1 MSEPH
6 HSQAGIRAPGWA
18 AWLRDFSAA
27 TTGTL
32 ASLPGVL
39 TQGLLAYAVLGPA
52 GAALGMPAAFVSVVV
67 GGLVFAL
74 LGRGPMPAGGP
85 TAAQVLILASLVV
98 QVTADRAF
106 DIHQPA
112 ARAALLAL
120 TAWTVV
126 GMGLLQIAFALSG
139 LVKLAKF
146 VPQPV
151 LAGFMN
157 GVALLILLSQVPVL
171 LGWADGAWAA
181 LGGAALAT
189 TQWATAAVAAFTV
202 LCIVIAPR
210 VTTRLPA
217 TFIGLLLGT
226 AAYFALA
233 RLLPG
238 VALGPLTGPLP
249 QGLPPWDVLAPW
261 LLGDASGLLQRHAV
275 AAATTACLLA
285 LVGTLAL
292 VLDSL
297 AVDQALQ
304 TRTDAQRELLALGT
318 ANIASGMFGGLPVLL
333 HRTRALTTARAGG
346 RAPQALLLGT
356 ALYALLALA
365 GSPLLAWLPKVVMG
379 GIMVMVAW
387 SLADQWTHQLV
398 AQWWRGVRTAELQL
412 NLAVVA
418 LVAVCTIAL
427 GVAAGVA
434 LGALLAVVLFMR
446 SMNRSL
452 LRAQYSGTAM
462 PSRRIYHPDDEAALQ
477 GLRAHITVLELEG
490 ALFFGSADRLAT
502 QLLALPA
509 DCRAVVVDFKRVSLV
524 DASGAV
530 VLAQIAQRLAA
541 RGIRLR
547 LAAVAVGDRHG
558 QALRE
563 FAGKALSPKDWHA
576 DVDQAVE
583 AAEHELLAVAQ
594 AGCKTTGTRVD
605 PASSSLM
612 AGLDDDQRQRL
623 SALLETRTLAAGEH
637 LFRQGDSADRLYV
650 LSEGSISVVSATTDP
665 QTALHTGAGALRQ
678 RYLSLSPGMM
688 LGETALL
695 DAGGRT
701 ADAVADV
708 PSCVHSLSG
717 QVLQELLVDDPG
729 LCAQVYRNIARH
741 LSQRLR
747 AAAQAWRTSNS

>member
-1 MSEPH
+1 MAKAGH
-6 HSQAGIRAPGWA
+6 GQAGVQAPALG
-18 AWLRDFSAA
+18 AWLRDFGAA
-27 TTGTL
+27 VTGTL

-39 TQGLLAYAVLGPA
+39 TQGLLAYAVLGAA
-52 GAALGMPAAFVSVVV
+52 GASLGMPAAFVSVVV

-74 LGRGPMPAGGP
+74 LGRGPMPAGAP

-98 QVTADRAF
+98 RVTADRAF
-106 DIHQPA
+106 DLQQPA
-112 ARAALLAL
+112 ALAALLAL
-120 TAWTVV
+120 TALAVV
-126 GMGLLQIAFALSG
+126 GMGLLQISFALAG

-157 GVALLILLSQVPVL
+157 GVALLILLSQVPAL
-171 LGWADGAWAA
+171 LGWTAGAWAT
-181 LGGAALAT
+181 LGWAAFTT
-189 TQWATAAVAAFTV
+189 TQLATAAVAAFTV
-202 LCIVIAPR
+202 LCIVVAPR
-210 VTTRLPA
+210 ITTRLPA
-217 TFIGLLLGT
+217 TFIGLLMGT

-233 RLLPG
+233 WLAPG
-238 VALGPLTGPLP
+238 AALGPLTGALP
-249 QGLPPWDVLAPW
+249 QGLPPLDVLAPW
-261 LLGDASGLLQRHAV
+261 VTGDTTGLLKGHAV
-275 AAATTACLLA
+275 AAATTAGLLA

-304 TRTDAQRELLALGT
+304 TRTDARRELLALGT
-318 ANIASGMFGGLPVLL
+318 ANIASGVLGGLPVLL
-333 HRTRALTTARAGG
+333 HRTRALATARAGG

-356 ALYALLALA
+356 GLYALLALA

-398 AQWWRGVRTAELQL
+398 AQWWRGVRTVDMQL

-418 LVAVCTIAL
+418 VVAVCTIVL

-434 LGALLAVVLFMR
+434 LGALLAVALFIR

-452 LRAQYSGTAM
+452 LRGQHTGAAM
-462 PSRRIYHPDDEAALQ
+462 PSRRIYPPDDEATLQ
-477 GLRAHITVLELEG
+477 GLRARITVLELEG
-490 ALFFGSADRLAT
+490 ALFFGSADRLAA
-502 QLLALPA
+502 QVLALPA
-509 DCRAVVVDFKRVSLV
+509 DCRAVVVDFKRVSVV

-530 VLAQIAQRLAA
+530 VLAQIAQRLAG
-541 RGIRLR
+541 RGTTLR

-558 QALRE
+558 QALHE
-563 FAGKALSPKDWHA
+563 FAGKTLSPTAWFA

-583 AAEHELLAVAQ
+583 AAERDLLAA
-594 AGCKTTGTRVD
+594 AGVSNQNRDARVD
-605 PASSSLM
+605 PTRSSLM
-612 AGLDDDQRQRL
+612 TGLDDDQRSRL
-623 SALLETRTLAAGEH
+623 AALLQARELAPGER
-637 LFRQGDSADRLYV
+637 LFRQGDPGDRLYV
-650 LSEGSISVVSATTDP
+650 LSEGSISVVSTDADP
-665 QTALHTGAGALRQ
+665 NAAPGALRQ

-701 ADAVADV
+701 ADAVADT
-708 PSCVHSLSG
+708 PCRVHSLSR
-717 QVLQELLVDDPG
+717 QALQALLEDDPK
-729 LCAQVYRNIARH
+729 LCAHVYRNIAQH

-747 AAAQAWRTSNS
+747 AAAQAWRASSS

>member
-1 MSEPH
+1 MTDLLRPPEGTHP
-6 HSQAGIRAPGWA
+6 QPPGLA
-18 AWLRDFSAA
+18 AWSRDVSAA
-27 TTGTL
+27 LTGTL

-52 GAALGMPAAFVSVVV
+52 GAAIGIPAAFVSVVI
-67 GGLVFAL
+67 GGLVFSL

-85 TAAQVLILASLVV
+85 TAAQVLILASLVI
-98 QVTADRAF
+98 QVTADGAF
-106 DIHQPA
+106 DIRQGGA
-112 ARAALLAL
+112 MAALLAL
-120 TAWTVV
+120 TALAVV
-126 GMGLLQIAFALSG
+126 GMGVLQITFALSG

-157 GVALLILLSQVPVL
+157 GVALLILLSQLPAL

-181 LGGAALAT
+181 QGVAALAT
-189 TQWATAAVAAFTV
+189 TQLATAAVAAFTV
-202 LCIVIAPR
+202 LCIVVAPR
-210 VTTRLPA
+210 ITTRLPA

-233 RLLPG
+233 GLLPD

-261 LLGDASGLLQRHAV
+261 LAGDASGLLQRHAA
-275 AAATTACLLA
+275 AAATTAGLLA

-304 TRTDAQRELLALGT
+304 TRTDARRELLALGT
-318 ANIASGMFGGLPVLL
+318 ANIASGAFGGLPVLL
-333 HRTRALTTARAGG
+333 HRTRALSTARAGG
-346 RAPQALLLGT
+346 RAPRALLLGT
-356 ALYALLALA
+356 AVYAVLALA

-387 SLADQWTHQLV
+387 SLADVWTHQLV
-398 AQWWRGVRTAELQL
+398 AQWWRGVRTADLQL

-418 LVAVCTIAL
+418 LVAACTIAL

-434 LGALLAVVLFMR
+434 LGVLLAVVLFIR

-452 LRAQYSGTAM
+452 LRRQYSGTAM
-462 PSRRIYHPDDEAALQ
+462 PSRRIYNLDDEAALQ
-477 GLRAHITVLELEG
+477 GLRAQVTVLELEG

-502 QLLALPA
+502 QVLTLPD

-530 VLAQIAQRLAA
+530 VLGQIAQRLAG
-541 RGIRLR
+541 RGVTLR
-547 LAAVAVGDRHG
+547 LAGVAVGDRHG
-558 QALRE
+558 QALHE
-563 FAGKALSPKDWHA
+563 FAGATLLPTAWFD
-576 DVDQAVE
+576 DVDHAVE
-583 AAEHELLAVAQ
+583 AAEHDLLKLARPGQ
-594 AGCKTTGTRVD
+594 ETTATRVEL
-605 PASSSLM
+605 AASSLM
-612 AGLDDDQRQRL
+612 TGLDAAQCARL
-623 SALLETRTLAAGEH
+623 AALMDTRALAAGEH
-637 LFRQGDSADRLYV
+637 LFRQGDIGDRLYV
-650 LSEGSISVVSATTDP
+650 LSEGSISVVSSDAGP
-665 QTALHTGAGALRQ
+665 QAALGALRQ
-678 RYLSLSPGMM
+678 RYVSLSPGMM
-688 LGETALL
+688 LGETAML

-701 ADAVADV
+701 ADAVADT
-708 PSCVHSLSG
+708 PCRVHSLSRQG
-717 QVLQELLVDDPG
+717 LQALRVDDP
-729 LCAQVYRNIARH
+729 LVCVQVYSNIALH

-747 AAAQAWRTSNS
+747 AAAQAWRSSNS